1 MSQIRIGILGV
12 GKIAK
17 EQHIPAIRR
26 NPEFA
31 LVACASRHARLDD
44 CASYADLASMLDGCP
59 ELDAV
64 SVCTPPQVHFEA
76 ARLAL
81 LRGKHVFLEKPPCR
95 ATMQLDELVRLAHQG
110 KRTLFQ
116 TWHARHAAAVDATRS
131 SLAGSR
137 VRRGRILW
145 KEDVR
150 QWHPG
155 QSWLWEAG
163 GFGVFDP
170 GINAVSI
177 LTHIVPE
184 AVFVRSADLYCPAN
198 CDSPIAA
205 QVTFETNA
213 GAIIE
218 AEFDFLYTAAPQW
231 DIELDTDQG
240 PVALTAHGSKLRV
253 GDRQVAAGTPET
265 EYPSLYRRFAELIG
279 QGASDADGA
288 PFRLVAD
295 IFLIG
300 KRHTVAPFNE

>member
-1 MSQIRIGILGV
+1 MSQIKIGILGV

-17 EQHIPAIRR
+17 EQHIPAIRS
-26 NPEFA
+26 NPQFA
-31 LVACASRHARLDD
+31 LVACASRHAMLDS
-44 CASYADLASMLDGCP
+44 CPNYSDLASMLDGCP

-64 SVCTPPQVHFEA
+64 SICTPPQVHFEA

-81 LRGKHVFLEKPPCR
+81 RRGKHIFLEKPPCR
-95 ATMQLDELVRLAHQG
+95 ATMQLDELARLAQQNR
-110 KRTLFQ
+110 RTLFQ
-116 TWHARHAAAVDATRS
+116 TWHARHAAAVDATRKC
-131 SLAGSR
+131 LEPSR
-137 VRRGRILW
+137 IRRGRIIW
-145 KEDVR
+145 KEDVK

-198 CDSPIAA
+198 CDSPISA

-213 GAIIE
+213 GAVIE
-218 AEFDFLYTAAPQW
+218 AEFDFRYTAAPQW
-231 DIELDTDQG
+231 DIEFETDKG
-240 PVALTAHGSKLRV
+240 AVALTGHGSMLWVDGK
-253 GDRQVAAGTPET
+253 QIAAGTPET
-265 EYPSLYRRFAELIG
+265 EYPSLYRRFAELIRE
-279 QGASDADGA
+279 GASDVDGA

-300 KRHTVAPFNE
+300 KRHTVEPFSE